1 MSTTTISAVVGRGA
15 PALSLS
21 PEELRVIVAEALDGI
36 ELRERV
42 LAIVPDKTRDDNT
55 DLLFPFAS
63 EILAQKKVAQFDV
76 LIAQGTH
83 GPMTEAE
90 KLEKIGWGNISVG
103 SVGHIFDHQCNREN
117 EIVTPG
123 ELSADS
129 VAESAGGRGH
139 Q

>member
-1 MSTTTISAVVGRGA
+1 MSTATISAVVGRCA
-15 PALSLS
+15 RTWSLS

-76 LIAQGTH
+76 LIPQGTH

-90 KLEKIGWGNISVG
+90 KLEKIGLGNIPFG
-103 SVGHIFDHQCNREN
+103 SVGHIFYHQWNAED
-117 EIVTPG
+117 
-123 ELSADS
+123 ELETLCDL
-129 VAESAGGRGH
+129 R
-139 Q
+139 